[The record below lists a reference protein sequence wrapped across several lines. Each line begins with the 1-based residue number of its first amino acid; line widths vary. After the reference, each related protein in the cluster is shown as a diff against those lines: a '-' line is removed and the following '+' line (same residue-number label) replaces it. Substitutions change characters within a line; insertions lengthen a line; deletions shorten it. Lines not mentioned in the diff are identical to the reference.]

1 VAETIA
7 VKAIGLLTRRIPD
20 GSKSFAL
27 VVIMS
32 AQDFVPIQLGFGFTL
47 MGIGGVLGVID
58 CNRGDVSLDATLYDS
73 RILQLVLTGDMALRA
88 NWRTRPNFVLP
99 LGASMSTSLPRR
111 ASRNSRVS
119 RLV

>member
-1 VAETIA
+1 MAETIA

-88 NWRTRPNFVLP
+88 NWRTQPNFVLP
-99 LGASMSTSLPRR
+99 LGASMPTSLPRR